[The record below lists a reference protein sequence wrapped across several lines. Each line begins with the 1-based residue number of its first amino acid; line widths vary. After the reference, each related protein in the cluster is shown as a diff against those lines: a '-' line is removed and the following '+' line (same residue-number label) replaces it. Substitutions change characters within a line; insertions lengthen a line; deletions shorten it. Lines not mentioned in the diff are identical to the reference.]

1 MAEGLDMVFESEN
14 EQRRPGRCDG
24 AYGQPHETVD
34 ALSFNVEKGET
45 LCGTCQAERNLPS
58 RAERNMAGNDRGGEL
73 RPDLRSRER
82 GKP

>member
-45 LCGTCQAERNLPS
+45 LCGTCQAERNGIWPGMIEAVNFGLI
-58 RAERNMAGNDRGGEL
+58 
-73 RPDLRSRER
+73 
-82 GKP
+82 